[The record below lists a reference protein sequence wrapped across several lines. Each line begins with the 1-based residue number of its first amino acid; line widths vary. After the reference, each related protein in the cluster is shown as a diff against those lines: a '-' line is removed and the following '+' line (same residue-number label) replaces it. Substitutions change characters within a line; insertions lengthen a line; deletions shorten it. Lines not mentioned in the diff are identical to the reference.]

1 MIPDVAGIDIDQ
13 TFRIRCSCS
22 MNVKMRRGLSI
33 SLIMVLWMAPL
44 ATLLPGADEARLP
57 SCCRRHGAHHCSV
70 GAEDSATT
78 HFSGPGRFLTAPSSC
93 PRFPG
98 FAPASTAAFA
108 LVQSPLPALHAQAHS
123 PIAEQAAAHRSQPRT
138 QADRGPP
145 ASS

>member
-1 MIPDVAGIDIDQ
+1 
-13 TFRIRCSCS
+13 
-22 MNVKMRRGLSI
+22 MNVKMRRELSI
-33 SLIMVLWMAPL
+33 SLIILFWLLPFA
-44 ATLLPGADEARLP
+44 ALLPGADEARLP
-57 SCCRRHGAHHCSV
+57 ACCRRHGAHHCAM
-70 GAEDSATT
+70 GAEDSTT
-78 HFSGPGRFLTAPSSC
+78 AHFSGPGRFLTAPSSC